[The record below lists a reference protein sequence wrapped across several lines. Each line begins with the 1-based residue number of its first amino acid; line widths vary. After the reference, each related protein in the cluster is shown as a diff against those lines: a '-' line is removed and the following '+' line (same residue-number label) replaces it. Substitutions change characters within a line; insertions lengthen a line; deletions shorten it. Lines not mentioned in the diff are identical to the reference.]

1 MEKLASLT
9 LVSILSYSGL
19 TDNPTNTNYNLERES
34 IYESNQF
41 DRGERIFSGELYW
54 SRLIIIKRIP
64 RTAVC

>member
-1 MEKLASLT
+1 MGKLGGLGLAF
-9 LVSILSYSGL
+9 ILSYSGFIENKIN
-19 TDNPTNTNYNLERES
+19 TDYNLERES

-41 DRGERIFSGELYW
+41 DREERIFAGELYW